1 VRIAWASPLERRSA
15 IARVSADAVRALV
28 AHGHQV
34 EFIATEM
41 DAGSEPLHEV
51 PAKVVHWRARQS
63 GDLAADNDILIA
75 NIGDNYLFHAGI
87 FPLLGTIPTV
97 GIFHDCYLYNLF
109 NGWLWDGGRR
119 GDAERAQ
126 AHDRAVVETYGV
138 AMEAQAREARSGLT
152 PLEEIAQSMPMTEW
166 LGGRCHGALAHAG
179 YYRARLLASCPGP
192 VHQAMLPVTS
202 RAVPPLGVRA
212 PGPVTVLTVGVM
224 NPNKCAD
231 RVIRAI
237 AGAPQLRSR
246 VIYKLVGPIE
256 PAEAARLQ
264 AVADEHG
271 YEQLV
276 IQGPASDEELAREL
290 EAADIICGLRKP
302 VLEGASGSAIEAL
315 QAGRPLIVAD
325 AGFYAERP
333 DAFVSKVGPEVDEA
347 ELAEQLQRLVEDEP
361 LRRRLGEAA
370 RDWAQAR
377 CNPDDYSRAVEVLA
391 KETLQAYA
399 TIEVGV
405 DVGRRL
411 AALGLSRR
419 DPAVG
424 RISAILSPLFA
435 AE

>member
-1 VRIAWASPLERRSA
+1 
-15 IARVSADAVRALV
+15 
-28 AHGHQV
+28 
-34 EFIATEM
+34 
-41 DAGSEPLHEV
+41 
-51 PAKVVHWRARQS
+51 
-63 GDLAADNDILIA
+63 
-75 NIGDNYLFHAGI
+75 
-87 FPLLGTIPTV
+87 
-97 GIFHDCYLYNLF
+97 
-109 NGWLWDGGRR
+109 
-119 GDAERAQ
+119 
-126 AHDRAVVETYGV
+126 
-138 AMEAQAREARSGLT
+138 
-152 PLEEIAQSMPMTEW
+152 
-166 LGGRCHGALAHAG
+166 
-179 YYRARLLASCPGP
+179 
-192 VHQAMLPVTS
+192 
-202 RAVPPLGVRA
+202 
-212 PGPVTVLTVGVM
+212 
-224 NPNKCAD
+224 
-231 RVIRAI
+231 
-237 AGAPQLRSR
+237 

-325 AGFYAERP
+325 AGFYAELP